1 MELMKRKVLKKMSSE
16 DFDKMRGGYYTP
28 SQITKYITEWAI
40 TTGDEVVLE
49 PSCGAGNFI
58 AAISQRFGDLGKSE
72 EEKKENV
79 LGIELFDVEAEK
91 SRKHGATIVTSDF
104 FSYYKKNIKGKK
116 KYDAVLGNPP
126 FIRYQNFEEK
136 YRNIAFELSEN
147 VGIKLNRL
155 TNIWIPF
162 LILSTE
168 CLNENGKLGM
178 VIPAEL
184 FQVDY
189 AAATR
194 KYLSDKFDHL
204 TIITFK
210 KLLFAGTQ
218 EEVILLLGEKK
229 SKKKG
234 IDVVEL
240 EDASELSHN
249 VINIKNSET
258 KKLDHSTEK
267 WVKYYLSSDEL
278 ELLRKLEND
287 TRMSIST
294 ELFET
299 NVGVVSGQNK
309 FFVLNEKKVEEC
321 SLQDKVQP
329 IIGRAEQLSGIIFT
343 EKDFEKVVGAE
354 KNVFLF
360 TPADDEFDNLSE
372 AEKEYIRFG
381 EKKEYHKGYKCRIR
395 NRWYIVPQSW
405 KPDAFM
411 LRQINRVPK
420 IVLNCTT
427 ATNTDTLHKIRFLE
441 GINGEYV
448 VAAFINSFTF
458 AQCEIT
464 GRSYGGGVMTFEPG
478 EVRKLRIPM
487 LNADKL
493 NTTYI
498 DECMR
503 ENRIE
508 EALDYCD
515 EILLEQG
522 LGLEKDEI
530 IMLRKIW
537 KKLSSRRID
546 RKIAK

>member
-1 MELMKRKVLKKMSSE
+1 MSSE

-28 SQITKYITEWAI
+28 LQITKYITEWAI
-40 TTGDEVVLE
+40 TIGDEEVLE

-58 AAISQRFGDLGKSE
+58 ASISRRLGDLGISA

-79 LGIELFDVEAEK
+79 LGIELFDAEAEK
-91 SRKHGATIVTSDF
+91 ARVHGTTIVTSDF
-104 FSYYKKNIKGKK
+104 FGYYKKNIKGKK
-116 KYDAVLGNPP
+116 KYDVVLGNPP

-136 YRNIAFELSEN
+136 YRNLAFELSEE

-189 AAATR
+189 AATTR
-194 KYLSDKFDHL
+194 KYLSDKFEHL

-210 KLLFAGTQ
+210 KLLFEGIQ
-218 EEVILLLGEKK
+218 EEVVLLLGEKK
-229 SKKKG
+229 SQKKG
-234 IDVVEL
+234 IEVVEL
-240 EDASELSHN
+240 EDASELNDN
-249 VINIKNSET
+249 VINLESTET

-267 WVKYYLSSDEL
+267 WVKYYLSSEEL

-309 FFVLNEKKVEEC
+309 FFVLNEKAVEERG
-321 SLQDKVQP
+321 LKDKVQP
-329 IIGRAEQLSGIIFT
+329 IIGRAEQLPGIVLT
-343 EKDFEKVVGAE
+343 DDDFEKVASAG

-360 TPADDEFDNLSE
+360 TPDDDEFDNLSK
-372 AEKEYIRFG
+372 AEKAYIRFG
-381 EKKEYHKGYKCRIR
+381 EKEEYHKGYKCRIR

-411 LRQINRVPK
+411 LRQINRIPK
-420 IVLNCTT
+420 IVINHTM

-441 GINGEYV
+441 GINGEQV
-448 VAAFINSFTF
+448 VSAFINSFTF

-478 EVRKLRIPM
+478 EVRKLCIPM
-487 LNADKL
+487 VNADQL
-493 NTTYI
+493 NTLYI
-498 DECMR
+498 DKCIR

-508 EALDYCD
+508 DALNYCD

-522 LGLEKDEI
+522 LGLAKDEI
-530 IMLRKIW
+530 IMLREIW
-537 KKLSSRRID
+537 KKLSNRRID
-546 RKIAK
+546 RKMANK